1 MNELPTWKLC
11 VLLAVAV
18 PVILIVR
25 YWKKRRTRKGVS
37 KTDELLAMGIAANSK
52 NEVVK

>member
-18 PVILIVR
+18 PVILVVR
-25 YWKKRRTRKGVS
+25 YWKKRREMKNKS
-37 KTDELLAMGIAANSK
+37 KSDELLAMGIATSNK
-52 NEVVK
+52 RGVLK